1 MWTAIDQINAAK
13 YFGSLTYIDEKRIG
27 IQLIKEID
35 KFAKSKNIRVNERKI
50 APDEMK
56 KFVGCFLTGTA
67 AEITPVSKIDKFDF
81 KVCELIKDLSNSY
94 QNIVRKKSAA

>member
-1 MWTAIDQINAAK
+1 
-13 YFGSLTYIDEKRIG
+13 
-27 IQLIKEID
+27 
-35 KFAKSKNIRVNERKI
+35 
-50 APDEMK
+50 MK

-94 QNIVRKKSAA
+94 QNIVRKNLLLRIYHPHLKHDLYLYNITITCI